1 MAKQPISAVVQGRI
15 ELENGQ
21 LAEFDS
27 PEAREWLAEIIP
39 DPETGREKGRSFRYE
54 SMHGHA
60 SFTARNQPIKGISY
74 FYGSKKVA
82 GNVNKIYIG
91 KLKDLTI
98 VRLEEV
104 AQEIAKPKPEKVVE
118 ELSNPEPKA
127 VGDKRL
133 KTAADRIPEAV
144 GQESN
149 SRIEALEAQIA
160 EMRAEMQQALEE
172 LRGKL
177 AA

>member
-1 MAKQPISAVVQGRI
+1 MAKQPIPAVVQGTI
-15 ELENGQ
+15 ELESGQ
-21 LAEFDS
+21 VVEFDS
-27 PEAREWLAEIIP
+27 PKARAWFAEIKI

-60 SFTARNQPIKGISY
+60 SFTARNQPIRGMLY

-91 KLKDLTI
+91 KLEDLTI
-98 VRLEEV
+98 ARMEEV
-104 AQEIAKPKPEKVVE
+104 AQEIAKPKSEKVAE
-118 ELSNPEPKA
+118 ESSNPEPKA
-127 VGDKRL
+127 VDKKPR
-133 KTAADRIPEAV
+133 AVADEIKAV
-144 GQESN
+144 EQSPD
-149 SRIEALEAQIA
+149 RIEALEAQIA

>member
-1 MAKQPISAVVQGRI
+1 MTKQPIPAVVQGTI

-21 LAEFDS
+21 VVEFDS
-27 PEAREWLAEIIP
+27 PKARAWLAEVIT

-60 SFTARNQPIKGISY
+60 SFTARNQPVKGISY
-74 FYGSKKVA
+74 WYGSKKVA
-82 GNVNKIYIG
+82 GEVHKHYIG
-91 KLKDLTI
+91 KLDNLTI
-98 VRLEEV
+98 AQLEEV
-104 AQEIAKPKPEKVVE
+104 AER
-118 ELSNPEPKA
+118 LTNPEPKT
-127 VGDKRL
+127 VDKKL
-133 KTAADRIPEAV
+133 KTVADRMPEAV